1 MFIPGICAS
10 KRFKKYFDYINNNNN
25 MTNEQNSGAEPVKNE
40 SQNPAVVSALKLP
53 MSPLSELFKLSW
65 EVYTKNIK
73 RLIGV
78 MLVPF
83 AGVIGLIIVLSLYAG
98 ISFFSQ
104 SISEPMM
111 MVSRFVLTLLG
122 LVVVIA
128 FIYISIIAQ
137 AGLYIMI
144 RDRAENLTIKESFL
158 RAKKIAWKYFSLGV
172 IVSLFVFLWCL
183 LFVIPGIYM
192 MVAYCVATWVFICEG
207 ISGTAAIKRSKELV
221 KGYWWAVAS
230 RLVLVYLV
238 VYAVVIILGQV
249 LENISRIFSVVAVQ
263 AISFAFAPF
272 FFVYIYFIYLD
283 LVRVKKNAN

>member
-1 MFIPGICAS
+1 
-10 KRFKKYFDYINNNNN
+10 

-83 AGVIGLIIVLSLYAG
+83 AGVIGLIIVLSFYAG

-192 MVAYCVATWVFICEG
+192 MVAYSVATWVFICEG